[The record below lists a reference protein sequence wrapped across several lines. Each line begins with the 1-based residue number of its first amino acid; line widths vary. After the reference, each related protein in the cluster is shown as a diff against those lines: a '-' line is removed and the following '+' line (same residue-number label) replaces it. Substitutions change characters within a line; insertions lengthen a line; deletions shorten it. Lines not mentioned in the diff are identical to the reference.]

1 MFAGQIAVSIL
12 SPPFCSLLCKHEL
25 RAPRDETYST
35 LLCQQHIGIVQSC
48 TSFFTEAIS
57 DSLTK
62 MFPCLEKKR
71 SRLKK
76 GCYFQPSTEMIGV
89 FMTGGTC
96 SLYNIFHH
104 HLRHLTT
111 NYQSRPSAA
120 DRSELLIP
128 LEHSDH
134 KCQGKCSALLIEV
147 AIQSFLPW
155 TAYFEGENLVIQERQ
170 VHQLNSSF
178 AISLYFM
185 FFSGFLKQQTYSKKQ
200 VWTSLLVSTQPM
212 PPVFSSQHS
221 SHFDL

>member
-1 MFAGQIAVSIL
+1 MRVAPFMFAGQIGVSIL

-48 TSFFTEAIS
+48 TPFFTEAIS

-89 FMTGGTC
+89 FMTGGAC

-128 LEHSDH
+128 PEHSDH
-134 KCQGKCSALLIEV
+134 RSAKENALLR
-147 AIQSFLPW
+147 S
-155 TAYFEGENLVIQERQ
+155 
-170 VHQLNSSF
+170 
-178 AISLYFM
+178 
-185 FFSGFLKQQTYSKKQ
+185 
-200 VWTSLLVSTQPM
+200 
-212 PPVFSSQHS
+212 
-221 SHFDL
+221 